1 LLIKMQGEYE
11 TKKKMLFES
20 LDSAESSLQGSSLEQ
35 PRRDHQEYQSFINNQ
50 QRKRN
55 RDEYTE
61 KYKRKDSLFKRP
73 DLPIQKC
80 LRTRR
85 RPDYEVSVWRLL
97 WIYFFIQFNFRKIQT
112 AGSITHCRTSPTP
125 QIV

>member
-1 LLIKMQGEYE
+1 MQGEYE
-11 TKKKMLFES
+11 TKKKKLFES
-20 LDSAESSLQGSSLEQ
+20 LDTAEKSLQGSSLEQ
-35 PRRDHQEYQSFINNQ
+35 PHRDYSFIHNQ

-61 KYKRKDSLFKRP
+61 KFKRKDSLFKRP

-85 RPDYEVSVWRLL
+85 RPEFEVSL
-97 WIYFFIQFNFRKIQT
+97 
-112 AGSITHCRTSPTP
+112 
-125 QIV
+125 